1 MERASRLGSKLTH
14 HQLYESYNRFHMRT
28 RTLALVVLTCVS
40 SLDAGVIKIVVE
52 HRETAGKA
60 FGNVGQY
67 EILSGH
73 FTGELDPKDP
83 HNKIINDIQLA
94 VRNARGMVE
103 YTGTFAIAKPVDMSK
118 ASGVLMYS
126 VPNRGNGAAT
136 PNADGHVSVVS
147 GWQGDVR
154 PRENIQSI
162 VVPIARNA
170 DGTPVTGPFTAR
182 FINAPK
188 GATTLALSSAV
199 SAIVYQ
205 LPATLDTSKA
215 TLTRRATEDGQR
227 IPISSSDWTFADCS
241 KAPFPGTPDSSKI
254 CAKDGFDSS
263 MLYELVYTA
272 KDPLVLGIGYAAT
285 RDLNSFLRYEAKD
298 AEGNANP
305 LAGQIKFA
313 ISEGNSQSGNFLR
326 SYIHLGFNQD
336 EKNRIVWDGSNPHIA
351 GRQLAMNYRFAVAGG
366 IANLYE
372 PGSDGVL
379 WWSDYPDTA
388 RHRKTAG
395 MLDRCQ
401 ATKTCPKIME
411 TFGGLE
417 FWDLRMSPNL
427 VGTDAKNDIPLP
439 ANVRRYYFPSTT
451 HGGGRGGFSIGAPPI
466 PNGCM
471 IAANPNPEADTLR
484 ALRADLV
491 EWVTKGTE
499 PPPSRYPKLH
509 PKNAAEGQLV
519 VATKAAMGFPALSGT
534 PSPDGVV
541 NSLLDYDWGPD
552 FNYNDLS
559 GVITKAPGSIRQVLP
574 TLVPKT
580 DADGNDI
587 GGVAS
592 VLLQVPL
599 GTYVGWNVT
608 ASGFNQGKIC
618 GLNGGYI
625 PFAKTKAERV
635 AANDPRLSIE
645 ERYGTHEKYV
655 ALVKAAAAKAVADRL
670 LFQEDADKLVA
681 QAAASDVAVK

>member
-1 MERASRLGSKLTH
+1 MKPASAFILLACVGSL
-14 HQLYESYNRFHMRT
+14 N
-28 RTLALVVLTCVS
+28 
-40 SLDAGVIKIVVE
+40 AGVIKLVIE
-52 HRETAGKA
+52 HRETVDKVFAKA
-60 FGNVGQY
+60 GQY

-73 FTGELDPKDP
+73 FTGELDPGDP
-83 HNKIINDIQLA
+83 HNKIINDMQLA
-94 VRNARGMVE
+94 VRNSRGKVE
-103 YTGTFAIAKPVDMSK
+103 YTATFAIAKPVDMSK
-118 ASGVLMYS
+118 ASGVLLYS

-154 PRENIQSI
+154 PRANLQTI
-162 VVPIARNA
+162 VVPIAKNS
-170 DGTPVTGPFTAR
+170 DGTSVTGPFTAR
-182 FINAPK
+182 FINSPK
-188 GATTLALSSAV
+188 SATTLPLASAV
-199 SAIVYQ
+199 SAVVYQ
-205 LPATLDTSKA
+205 LPATLETSKA
-215 TLTRRATEDGQR
+215 MLTRRTTEDGPKTA
-227 IPISSSDWTFADCS
+227 IASADWSFADCS
-241 KAPFPGTPDSSKI
+241 KSPFPGTPDATKI
-254 CAKDGFDSS
+254 CAKEGFDPA

-285 RDLNSFLRYEAKD
+285 RDLNSFLRYEDKD

-305 LAGQIKFA
+305 VAGQIKFA

-336 EKNRIVWDGSNPHIA
+336 EKNRIVWDGSNPNIA

-379 WWSDYPDTA
+379 WWSDYPDAA

-395 MLDRCQ
+395 MLDRCS

-427 VGTDAKNDIPLP
+427 VGTDAKKDIPLP

-451 HGGGRGGFSIGAPPI
+451 HGGGRGGFSVAAAPAPG
-466 PNGCM
+466 GCVLP
-471 IAANPNPEADTLR
+471 ANPNPESDTLR

-491 EWVTKGTE
+491 EWVTKGAE
-499 PPPSRYPKLH
+499 PPPSAYPKLH
-509 PKNAAEGQLV
+509 PKDPAEGQLV
-519 VATKAAMGFPALSGT
+519 AATKAAMNFPTLAGV

-541 NSLLDYDWGPD
+541 NSLLDYDWGPE

-580 DADGNDI
+580 DADGNDR
-587 GGVAS
+587 GGVPS

-608 ASGFNQGKIC
+608 AAGFNQGKIC
-618 GLNGGYI
+618 GLNGGFI
-625 PFAKTKAERV
+625 PFAKTKPERM
-635 AANDPRLSIE
+635 AANDPRPSIE

-655 ALVKAAAAKAVADRL
+655 ALVKAAAAKAVADRF
-670 LFQEDADKLVA
+670 LFQDDADKIIA
-681 QAAASDVAVK
+681 QAEAGDIGVP

>member
-1 MERASRLGSKLTH
+1 
-14 HQLYESYNRFHMRT
+14 MRT
-28 RTLALVVLTCVS
+28 RTLALVLFACVV
-40 SLDAGVIKIVVE
+40 SLDAGVIRIVVE
-52 HRETAGKA
+52 HKESAGKVYGKA
-60 FGNVGQY
+60 GQY

-73 FTGELDPKDP
+73 FTGELDPNDP

-94 VRNARGMVE
+94 VRNARGLVE

-118 ASGVLMYS
+118 ASGLLIYS
-126 VPNRGNGAAT
+126 VANRGNGAPF

-154 PRENIQSI
+154 PRENLQTI
-162 VVPIARNA
+162 VVPIAKNP
-170 DGTPVTGPFTAR
+170 DGTPVTGPMTAR
-182 FINAPK
+182 FINAPQ
-188 GATTLALSSAV
+188 GATTLPLVSAV

-205 LPATLDTSKA
+205 LPATLDTKKA
-215 TLTRRATEDGQR
+215 FLTKRATEDSPR
-227 IPISSSDWTFADCS
+227 IPISSADWAFADCS
-241 KAPFPGTPDSSKI
+241 TAAFPGTPDPAKI
-254 CAKDGFDSS
+254 CVKAGFDPA

-285 RDLNSFLRYEAKD
+285 RDFNSFLRYEEKD
-298 AEGNANP
+298 AEGNPNP
-305 LAGQIKFA
+305 VAKQIKFA
-313 ISEGNSQSGNFLR
+313 MSEGASQSGNFLR

-372 PGSDGVL
+372 PGSDAVL
-379 WWSDYPDTA
+379 WWSDYPDAA
-388 RHRKTAG
+388 RHRTTAG

-401 ATKTCPKIME
+401 ATNTCPKIME
-411 TFGGLE
+411 TFGGVE
-417 FWDLRMSPNL
+417 FWNLRMSPNL
-427 VGTDAKNDIPLP
+427 VGTDANNDIPLP

-451 HGGGRGGFSIGAPPI
+451 HGGGRGGFSVAAPPA
-466 PNGCM
+466 PNGCVLP
-471 IAANPNPEADTLR
+471 ANPNPETETLR
-484 ALRADLV
+484 ALRAALV
-491 EWVTKGTE
+491 EWVTKGIE
-499 PPPSRYPKLH
+499 PPASRYPKLH
-509 PKNAAEGQLV
+509 PQNADEGQLV
-519 VATKAAMGFPALSGT
+519 AATKADMGFPTLPGV
-534 PSPDGVV
+534 PSPDGVI

-559 GVITKAPGSIRQVLP
+559 GAITKAPGSIRQVLP

-580 DADGNDI
+580 DADGNDL
-587 GGVAS
+587 GGVPS

-608 ASGFNQGKIC
+608 EAGFNRGKIC

-625 PFAKTKAERV
+625 PFAKTKAERI

-645 ERYGTHEKYV
+645 ERYATHDKYV
-655 ALVKAAAAKAVADRL
+655 ALVKVATAKAVAARL
-670 LFQEDADKLVA
+670 LVQEDADKLVA
-681 QAAASDVAVK
+681 QAAASDVVGK